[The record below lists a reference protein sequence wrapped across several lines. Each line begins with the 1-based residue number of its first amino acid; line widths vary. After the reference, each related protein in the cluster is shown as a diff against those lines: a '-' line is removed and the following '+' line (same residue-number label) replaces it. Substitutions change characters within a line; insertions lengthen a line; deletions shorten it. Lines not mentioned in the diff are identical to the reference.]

1 MPGLNSDSAPAQG
14 GGLLQGVNP
23 GGRPQTPRDMEGT
36 IQGALWGR
44 VLMREKEGEHLGESP
59 GQVGGR
65 GLIKEVNVSG
75 NGNLVSN
82 CGGYIKEEN

>member
-1 MPGLNSDSAPAQG
+1 MISALAQG

-23 GGRPQTPRDMEGT
+23 GGRPQTQRYGGRGT

-44 VLMREKEGEHLGESP
+44 VLMREKESEHLGESP

-65 GLIKEVNVSG
+65 GLIKEVNVLD
-75 NGNLVSN
+75 NGNPVSN